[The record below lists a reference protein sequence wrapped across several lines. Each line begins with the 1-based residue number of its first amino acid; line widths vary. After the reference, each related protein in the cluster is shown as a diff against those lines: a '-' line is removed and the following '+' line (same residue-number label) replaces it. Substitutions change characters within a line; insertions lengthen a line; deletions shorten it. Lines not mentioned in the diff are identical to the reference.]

1 MQLVDWPTPWEFVLL
16 ALAAW
21 RIWWLIAEDDLTQ
34 PLRDRLHPGKLRDWV
49 ECPYCTR
56 AWVAGAVWVSWT
68 LWPRFSVWFATLWAL
83 AALVVFVTIAVHRLT
98 D

>member
-1 MQLVDWPTPWEFVLL
+1 MDVPSPWEFVLL

-21 RIWWLIAEDDLTQ
+21 RVWWLIGEDDLTE
-34 PLRDRLHPGKLRDWV
+34 PLRARVPWQKARDWI
-49 ECPYCTR
+49 ECPYCSG

-68 LWPRFSVWFATLWAL
+68 LWPRFSVWFATVWAV
-83 AALVVFVTIAVHRLT
+83 AAVVVFVTIAIHRLT

>member
-1 MQLVDWPTPWEFVLL
+1 MDHPSVWEFVLL

-34 PLRDRLHPGKLRDWV
+34 PLRDKIKPGKFRDWV
-49 ECPYCTR
+49 ECPYCTG
-56 AWVAGAVWVSWT
+56 AWVAGMVWVSWT

-83 AALVVFVTIAVHRLT
+83 AAAVVFVTIAVHRAT